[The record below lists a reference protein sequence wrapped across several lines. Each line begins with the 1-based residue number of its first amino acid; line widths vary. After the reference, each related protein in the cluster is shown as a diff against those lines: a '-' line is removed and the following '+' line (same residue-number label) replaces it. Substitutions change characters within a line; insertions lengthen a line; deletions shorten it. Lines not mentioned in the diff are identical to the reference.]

1 MERTIEIAKCTLA
14 DLFSINKN
22 DFDRKITRKAPVV
35 EARRFLIYFLVDELS
50 MKFSDIP
57 KVMKCI
63 TSHASAMH
71 HFYKMMDWMDM
82 KSEERLQLKYMD
94 FKNQMLEKGM
104 EKLEK
109 ELHKQY
115 EMRKTVNW
123 NIKQLKKM
131 IDEA

>member
-35 EARRFLIYFLVDELS
+35 EARRFLIFFLVNELS

-82 KSEERLQLKYMD
+82 KSEENIQLKYME

-115 EMRKTVNW
+115 QMRKTVNW